1 VNAPE
6 LVDSAVAGRV
16 LVYGSLPPDGRDL
29 DLLVR
34 EREERLI
41 IARLADAGFASK
53 SGEWARFTGCSAEIV
68 ELTGAASWHLPS
80 DELDLLFAEGQEI
93 EGLHNLVRPSAHH
106 ALLILARRLTGGAG
120 VLDQKLRARVER
132 ALLEDPEAWARARE
146 RADRWR
152 AASSLKALH
161 DAWRT
166 GARVPRMRRAAAR
179 RERVRAGAGPHHAA
193 RRLLGAVARQLPRPH
208 RGAVI
213 AFSGLDGAGKSS
225 QAAAL
230 RDTLD
235 RLGYD
240 AIVVRTRITWDDW
253 LWTVARPIK
262 RLVGLP
268 LRAWSRAR
276 SALGASEPLPAHERD
291 DDAPAHD
298 PVTRMR
304 EASSILTDLWT
315 LTIVVANASSQW
327 RLMHR
332 QLLRGGIVICDRYT
346 LDSIVALRYSYG
358 SERPL
363 RAARMALSRLYP
375 RPVRAYLID
384 VLPETALARKGE
396 WGIAWLTR
404 HRELYLEEC
413 ERLGVRVLDG
423 EQPDAETSAQV
434 AGELWLN
441 GI

>member
-34 EREERLI
+34 EREERPI
-41 IARLADAGFASK
+41 IARLADAGFASRG
-53 SGEWARFTGCSAEIV
+53 GEWARFAGCSAEIV
-68 ELTGAASWHLPS
+68 ELTSAASWHLPS
-80 DELDLLFAEGQEI
+80 DELDLLFADGQEI

-120 VLDQKLRARVER
+120 ELDQKLRARVER

-146 RADRWR
+146 RAERWH
-152 AASSLKALH
+152 AASALEALH

-166 GARVPRMRRAAAR
+166 GARVPRTRRVAAR
-179 RERVRAGAGPHHAA
+179 RERDRAGAGTHHAA
-193 RRLLGAVARQLPRPH
+193 RELLGAVTRRLPRPH

-230 RDTLD
+230 RDTLN

-276 SALGASEPLPAHERD
+276 SALGASEPPPAHGRHE
-291 DDAPAHD
+291 DAPAHD
-298 PVTRMR
+298 PVTRVR

-327 RLMHR
+327 KLMHR
-332 QLLRGGIVICDRYT
+332 QLIRGGIVICDRYT

-358 SERPL
+358 SERPF
-363 RAARMALSRLYP
+363 RSARMALSRLYP
-375 RPVRAYLID
+375 TPVRAYLID
-384 VLPETALARKGE
+384 VLPETALGRKGE
-396 WGIAWLTR
+396 WGLTWLTR

-413 ERLGVRVLDG
+413 QRLGVRVLDG
-423 EQPDAETSAQV
+423 EQPEAETCAQV
-434 AGELWLN
+434 AVELWLS

>member
-53 SGEWARFTGCSAEIV
+53 SGEWVRFTGCSAEIV

-268 LRAWSRAR
+268 LRGWSRAR
-276 SALGASEPLPAHERD
+276 SALGASEPPAHERH

-298 PVTRMR
+298 PVTRVR

-375 RPVRAYLID
+375 TPVRAYLID

-423 EQPDAETSAQV
+423 EQPDAETCAQV
-434 AGELWLN
+434 ACELWLN

>member
-29 DLLVR
+29 DLLAR
-34 EREERLI
+34 EREEQLI
-41 IARLADAGFASK
+41 IARLADAGFASR

-152 AASSLKALH
+152 AASALKALY

-166 GARVPRMRRAAAR
+166 GARVPRMRRVAAR
-179 RERVRAGAGPHHAA
+179 RERARSGAGPHHAA

-235 RLGYD
+235 LLGYD

-268 LRAWSRAR
+268 LRGWSRAR
-276 SALGASEPLPAHERD
+276 SALGASEPPAHERH

-298 PVTRMR
+298 PVTRVR

-375 RPVRAYLID
+375 TPVRAYLID

-413 ERLGVRVLDG
+413 ESLGVRVLDG
-423 EQPDAETSAQV
+423 EQPDAETCAQV
-434 AGELWLN
+434 ACELWLN